1 MQSMQEPLMESLGGM
16 ITLGKKMKMFNFWFI
31 SEKVI
36 HFFFSAEFLSK
47 SSIWALFR
55 I

>member
-36 HFFFSAEFLSK
+36 HFF
-47 SSIWALFR
+47 LFFP
-55 I
+55 IF